1 MIEKSNFRIWVHY
14 KFNLMIGSRNSTPLH
29 SRATFV
35 LLRKVV
41 EKLLF
46 RKGSLA
52 WLLVKYAFV
61 FYASFFFLSES
72 GRSRTAAEW
81 RWRRVAAAHSVFK
94 SLKPAKN
101 NWTWTQFTNFSKQV
115 VAYSHYFRF
124 RSFHMLV
131 FKICWTAACISTI
144 SQCYDFFNPIFGGFL

>member
-1 MIEKSNFRIWVHY
+1 
-14 KFNLMIGSRNSTPLH
+14 MIGSRNSTPLN

-72 GRSRTAAEW
+72 GRSRTAAA
-81 RWRRVAAAHSVFK
+81 WRRCGGGGARRTV
-94 SLKPAKN
+94 
-101 NWTWTQFTNFSKQV
+101 
-115 VAYSHYFRF
+115 
-124 RSFHMLV
+124 
-131 FKICWTAACISTI
+131 IS
-144 SQCYDFFNPIFGGFL
+144 NL

>member
-1 MIEKSNFRIWVHY
+1 
-14 KFNLMIGSRNSTPLH
+14 MIGSRNSTPLH

-72 GRSRTAAEW
+72 GRSRTAVEW
-81 RWRRVAAAHSVFK
+81 RRGGGGGAQWF
-94 SLKPAKN
+94 
-101 NWTWTQFTNFSKQV
+101 QISKTCQE
-115 VAYSHYFRF
+115 
-124 RSFHMLV
+124 
-131 FKICWTAACISTI
+131 
-144 SQCYDFFNPIFGGFL
+144 

>member
-1 MIEKSNFRIWVHY
+1 MYSNSLLYWCDNVISKAVEGLGTICYNSRSWLKTAASNWYLHGLVTEKSDFRIWVHY

-81 RWRRVAAAHSVFK
+81 RRTV
-94 SLKPAKN
+94 
-101 NWTWTQFTNFSKQV
+101 
-115 VAYSHYFRF
+115 
-124 RSFHMLV
+124 
-131 FKICWTAACISTI
+131 IS
-144 SQCYDFFNPIFGGFL
+144 NL